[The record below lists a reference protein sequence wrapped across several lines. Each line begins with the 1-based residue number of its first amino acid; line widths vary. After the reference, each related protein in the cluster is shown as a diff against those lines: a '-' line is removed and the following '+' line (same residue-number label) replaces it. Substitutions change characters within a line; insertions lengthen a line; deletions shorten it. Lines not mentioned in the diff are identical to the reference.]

1 MYFSLAHCCG
11 VGWIGLVGRGNKSES
26 FPKKG
31 KLLSHIVYYSMQ
43 SVNVSTAGGGGR
55 GIFAVL
61 NKWL

>member
-1 MYFSLAHCCG
+1 MHTA
-11 VGWIGLVGRGNKSES
+11 VVWAGLVGRGNKSES

-43 SVNVSTAGGGGR
+43 SGNVSTAGGRGR
-55 GIFAVL
+55 GAFFAVL